1 MKRIAVLVNII
12 LVMASFPADALE
24 STAHTYTMGV
34 DFHYV
39 RTHSAYIPSSV
50 ILRELS
56 MKSPEDLHI
65 VGKTMYIADTG
76 NRRIVRFQMDTGQVD
91 FLGVGLLQQPT
102 GVSVLADG
110 RAVVA
115 DYGAR
120 AIVILNQDGN
130 EVVQTI
136 GRPDALLFGESTPYK
151 PRKVDVDKYGNIYAT
166 SEGTHEGILQF
177 DASGVFAGFFGANE
191 ARRPTLR
198 EWIEDL
204 IFTEEQ
210 RQQQPLRNPLS
221 VVNIEVSK
229 ENLIYSVTQFDA
241 RQSLKKLNMAGVN
254 IMKTLAFFG
263 ETNFVDVAIGK
274 NGEIFAVT
282 DTGAI
287 TEYDKDGRYLFAFG
301 GRAVS
306 SDRNGLT
313 SVVSSIEVDD
323 DYNVF
328 VLDKHRGV
336 VQPHVPTRFAQSI
349 HLGLVHYQ
357 EGRYADAE
365 SIWLEFL
372 RLTPRAAFAHWGY
385 GLALWQTGRY
395 AEAKYHLELVRDF
408 DYASDAYWELRN
420 AWLMRRLPALIVSFA
435 ALWLVLLLIR
445 IVRSRRDF
453 LSAALHAWRKL
464 STRYRLVS
472 DLGFMK
478 RMVYNPVD
486 ALYELKAGAR
496 GSVLSACVL
505 YVLALAVWLVD
516 SILTAPMFNSMR
528 FAETWANPAVITA
541 LALIPVALFVIG
553 NYFVSSISD
562 GEGSFRNVFVAMAYA
577 LSFYIV
583 VTPFTTLL
591 SHALTLNEAFV
602 HYLLKLVING
612 YTFVL
617 GFTAAK
623 EIHGYSV
630 GGTVKNLALTAF
642 FMVLASTAMVVLYMM
657 WSELAGFVATLAEEV
672 RYRV

>member
-1 MKRIAVLVNII
+1 
-12 LVMASFPADALE
+12 
-24 STAHTYTMGV
+24 
-34 DFHYV
+34 
-39 RTHSAYIPSSV
+39 
-50 ILRELS
+50 
-56 MKSPEDLHI
+56 
-65 VGKTMYIADTG
+65 
-76 NRRIVRFQMDTGQVD
+76 
-91 FLGVGLLQQPT
+91 
-102 GVSVLADG
+102 
-110 RAVVA
+110 
-115 DYGAR
+115 
-120 AIVILNQDGN
+120 
-130 EVVQTI
+130 
-136 GRPDALLFGESTPYK
+136 
-151 PRKVDVDKYGNIYAT
+151 
-166 SEGTHEGILQF
+166 
-177 DASGVFAGFFGANE
+177 
-191 ARRPTLR
+191 
-198 EWIEDL
+198 
-204 IFTEEQ
+204 
-210 RQQQPLRNPLS
+210 
-221 VVNIEVSK
+221 
-229 ENLIYSVTQFDA
+229 
-241 RQSLKKLNMAGVN
+241 MAGVN
-254 IMKTLAFFG
+254 IMKTSAFFG

-287 TEYDKDGRYLFAFG
+287 TEYDKDGRYLLRFG

-349 HLGLVHYQ
+349 HEGLVHHH

-478 RMVYNPVD
+478 RMVYNP
-486 ALYELKAGAR
+486 
-496 GSVLSACVL
+496 
-505 YVLALAVWLVD
+505 
-516 SILTAPMFNSMR
+516 SMR
-528 FAETWANPAVITA
+528 CT
-541 LALIPVALFVIG
+541 
-553 NYFVSSISD
+553 S
-562 GEGSFRNVFVAMAYA
+562 
-577 LSFYIV
+577 
-583 VTPFTTLL
+583 
-591 SHALTLNEAFV
+591 
-602 HYLLKLVING
+602 
-612 YTFVL
+612 
-617 GFTAAK
+617 
-623 EIHGYSV
+623 
-630 GGTVKNLALTAF
+630 
-642 FMVLASTAMVVLYMM
+642 
-657 WSELAGFVATLAEEV
+657 
-672 RYRV
+672 